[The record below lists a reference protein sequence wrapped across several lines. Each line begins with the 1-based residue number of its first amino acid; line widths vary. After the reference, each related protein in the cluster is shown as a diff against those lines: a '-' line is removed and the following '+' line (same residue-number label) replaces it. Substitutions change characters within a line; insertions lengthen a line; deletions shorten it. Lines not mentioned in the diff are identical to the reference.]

1 MLVCIYV
8 PTVHMTR
15 VLLVI
20 KTLGQIS
27 SFVIFTTN
35 FVVNSLKSKKKE
47 FQRVNLGLESG
58 QYWNAESKR
67 LSQKGS
73 KRKKDKICLGT
84 Y

>member
-1 MLVCIYV
+1 MSEHTVKVNMLVCIYV

-35 FVVNSLKSKKKE
+35 FMVNSLKSKKKRISKSE
-47 FQRVNLGLESG
+47 FRFRKRTILE
-58 QYWNAESKR
+58 
-67 LSQKGS
+67 
-73 KRKKDKICLGT
+73 C
-84 Y
+84 